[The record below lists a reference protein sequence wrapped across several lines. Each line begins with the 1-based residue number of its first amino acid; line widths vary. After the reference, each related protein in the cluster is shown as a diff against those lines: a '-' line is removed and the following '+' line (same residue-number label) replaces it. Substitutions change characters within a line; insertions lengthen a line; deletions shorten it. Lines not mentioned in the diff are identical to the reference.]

1 MLINADLLSFLDRSN
16 IGNAKIAG
24 MSKDLKLKGNQYEN
38 LLTVFYVSYIVFE
51 FQIMG
56 WKRFK
61 PHYFG
66 AYACFGWGVIATCQA
81 ATNTYGGEIALR
93 FLLGLFEA
101 AFGPGM

>member
-1 MLINADLLSFLDRSN
+1 
-16 IGNAKIAG
+16 
-24 MSKDLKLKGNQYEN
+24 MSKALNLVGNKYEN
-38 LLTVFYVSYIVFE
+38 LLTVFYVSYIVFQ
-51 FQIMG
+51 FQVLG

-66 AYACFGWGVIATCQA
+66 AYAAFGWGVIATAQA
-81 ATNTYGGEIALR
+81 AAQSYGGEVALR